1 MGKGT
6 QASKILRP
14 LGQGTQYYLGKGL
27 HTLGVLG
34 WALRQMGRSEVYV
47 STFSTSEAFLSGF
60 LGLRRKGLVERA
72 VLLAD
77 LKASRK
83 TRELYRLMSRC
94 FDDVYLGQNHSK
106 VVLIRSMSGDTLSVI
121 TSQNQTYGDRCEA
134 TMVTGDKEA
143 YARLME
149 GFKEMVNDN
158 SILVD
163 GLFDRLIARDRGQG
177 DGDDVAR

>member
-134 TMVTGDKEA
+134 TMVTGDGEA
-143 YARLME
+143 YRQLME

-177 DGDDVAR
+177 EGDDVAR